1 MKHKR
6 LLVMGIALAVL
17 FSFVGCQLAKEEGGA
32 QGNAERDRLIG
43 VFLTQEYLDLF
54 DWDGFFN
61 DNAGTLVGGDIVV
74 SEENAAAYEGRLY
87 ATLTRE
93 THTDD
98 AGEIYE
104 RVDYRFDGVEG
115 IRFFCVEEG
124 DTTYIMISDP
134 GISGVRQAIT
144 DTEDAERIDLEA
156 VLYVEAAAETETIAW
171 YLNPVYQSADGSVYA
186 TAGQGTSLAGGMAE
200 GASFSTTFD
209 ETETITADGASK
221 ERGASIKVS
230 IEAKFPAERIRVL
243 QMDAENAILAM
254 KEYDAAALPEKIVP
268 EPGAEYLIVET
279 VKRDLAGEE
288 TISRALYGREET
300 KFITFCRGE
309 GTTLLE
315 WYTYLEWK

>member
-6 LLVMGIALAVL
+6 LLVMGIAFAVL
-17 FSFVGCQLAKEEGGA
+17 FSFAGCQLARGEYGA

-43 VFLTQEYLDLF
+43 AFLTQESLDLF
-54 DWDGFFN
+54 DWEGYIN
-61 DNAGTLVGGDIVV
+61 DNAGTLVGGELVV
-74 SEENAAAYEGRLY
+74 SEENAAAYEGCLY

-93 THTDD
+93 TRTDD
-98 AGEIYE
+98 AGETYE

-124 DTTYIMISDP
+124 DATYIMISDP

-144 DTEDAERIDLEA
+144 DTGDAERIDLEA
-156 VLYVEAAAETETIAW
+156 VLYVAAAAETETIAW

-200 GASFSTTFD
+200 GASFSTAFD
-209 ETETITADGASK
+209 ETKTITADGASK

-309 GTTLLE
+309 GTTLFE